1 MTIPDEMFLYSF
13 ASAMLLWHDDK
24 KEEAFLRF
32 EDAERYLVNAEGN
45 EFFAYSIYRKS
56 RIKLFEQLGKNELIE
71 HERILLDAHNKR
83 MHEIAEAAP
92 LEMLKNINL
101 ESLSEGFINE
111 RQIDLLVKQ
120 QGLAKDYQSSKRQIE
135 FISIWQTIVD
145 VNDQKKETM
154 IENAMSNFINHF
166 SLDCALIIDLHAKEP
181 QVLYNDT
188 EYDR

>member
-1 MTIPDEMFLYSF
+1 
-13 ASAMLLWHDDK
+13 
-24 KEEAFLRF
+24 
-32 EDAERYLVNAEGN
+32 
-45 EFFAYSIYRKS
+45 
-56 RIKLFEQLGKNELIE
+56 
-71 HERILLDAHNKR
+71 

-166 SLDCALIIDLHAKEP
+166 SLT
-181 QVLYNDT
+181 V
-188 EYDR
+188 R

>member
-1 MTIPDEMFLYSF
+1 
-13 ASAMLLWHDDK
+13 
-24 KEEAFLRF
+24 
-32 EDAERYLVNAEGN
+32 
-45 EFFAYSIYRKS
+45 
-56 RIKLFEQLGKNELIE
+56 
-71 HERILLDAHNKR
+71 

-111 RQIDLLVKQ
+111 RQIELLVKQ

-188 EYDR
+188 ECDMTDEVIKGICDIMIDYPEGLPHQSLERTSTSMKISSRTLAWMMYVHLLRCLLSRMMRFQVCL